1 MVEAPDAA
9 AVILYH
15 FTTIGNLG
23 MIRAH
28 GLTRGRVELS
38 HDPQDY
44 VNAISLT
51 TSPLPVGLGLDLGP
65 DELTE
70 VDRIRIFERTGILPA
85 EGARF
90 ADSQAVR
97 ITVELERDDPAL
109 IRWRDFRTRILPS
122 RREELERGCKPGTWW
137 IYLGVIPPEAFT
149 AIHYRH
155 GTEYREDQ
163 GPARAE

>member
-1 MVEAPDAA
+1 M
-9 AVILYH
+9 
-15 FTTIGNLG
+15 
-23 MIRAH
+23 
-28 GLTRGRVELS
+28 LTRGRVELS
-38 HDPQDY
+38 YDPQDY
-44 VNAISLT
+44 VTAISLT

-90 ADSQAVR
+90 ADSQAVW
-97 ITVELERDDPAL
+97 ITVEHERDDPAL

-137 IYLGVIPPEAFT
+137 IYLGVIPPDAFT

>member
-1 MVEAPDAA
+1 
-9 AVILYH
+9 VILYH

-51 TSPLPVGLGLDLGP
+51 MSPRPVGLGLDLGR

-70 VDRIRIFERTGILPA
+70 VDRIRIFERTGILPP

-90 ADSQAVR
+90 ADSQAVW

-109 IRWRDFRTRILPS
+109 IPWHDFRTRILPS
-122 RREELERGCKPGTWW
+122 RRVELERACKSGTWW
-137 IYLGVIPPEAFT
+137 STSGRFRPLGSLRSIIARRPTMSRIKALPEPNSA
-149 AIHYRH
+149 
-155 GTEYREDQ
+155 DLD
-163 GPARAE
+163 

>member
-1 MVEAPDAA
+1 
-9 AVILYH
+9 VILYH
-15 FTTIGNLG
+15 FTTSGNVG

-38 HDPQDY
+38 NDPQDY

-51 TSPLPVGLGLDLGP
+51 TSPVPVGLGLDLGP

-70 VDRIRIFERTGILPA
+70 VDRIRIFERTGILHP

-90 ADSQAVR
+90 ADSRAVR

-109 IRWRDFRTRILPS
+109 IRWLEFRTRILPS
-122 RREELERGCKPGTWW
+122 RRVELERGCKPGTWW
-137 IYLGVIPPEAFT
+137 VYLGQIPPERFT
-149 AIHYRH
+149 AIHHRQDA
-155 GTEYREDQ
+155 EYVEDS
-163 GPARAE
+163 GFARAD

>member
-1 MVEAPDAA
+1 
-9 AVILYH
+9 
-15 FTTIGNLG
+15 

-51 TSPLPVGLGLDLGP
+51 TSPLPVGLGLDLRP
-65 DELTE
+65 KELTE
-70 VDRIRIFERTGILPA
+70 VDHIFERTGILPA

-109 IRWRDFRTRILPS
+109 IWWRDFRTPRQV
-122 RREELERGCKPGTWW
+122 ELERGCEPGTGGSTW
-137 IYLGVIPPEAFT
+137 A
-149 AIHYRH
+149 
-155 GTEYREDQ
+155 
-163 GPARAE
+163 

>member
-15 FTTIGNLG
+15 FSAIGNLG
-23 MIRAH
+23 MIRAR
-28 GLTRGRVELS
+28 GLTRGGVERS
-38 HDPQDY
+38 HDPQDC

-51 TSPLPVGLGLDLGP
+51 TSLLPVGIGLDLGP
-65 DELTE
+65 DELTD
-70 VDRIRIFERTGILPA
+70 VDRIRIFERTGILPP

-97 ITVELERDDPAL
+97 ITVELERDDPTL

-122 RREELERGCKPGTWW
+122 RRVELERGCKPGTWW
-137 IYLGVIPPEAFT
+137 VYLGVIPPKAFT

-155 GTEYREDQ
+155 GTEYREED
-163 GPARAE
+163 RAS

>member
-1 MVEAPDAA
+1 MVEAPDVA

-44 VNAISLT
+44 VNAISST

-70 VDRIRIFERTGILPA
+70 VDRIRTLNAPA
-85 EGARF
+85 FFRPREHAL
-90 ADSQAVR
+90 R
-97 ITVELERDDPAL
+97 IR
-109 IRWRDFRTRILPS
+109 
-122 RREELERGCKPGTWW
+122 KPCGSSWS
-137 IYLGVIPPEAFT
+137 LNAMIPP
-149 AIHYRH
+149 
-155 GTEYREDQ
+155 
-163 GPARAE
+163 

>member
-1 MVEAPDAA
+1 MAEEPDVT

-28 GLTRGRVELS
+28 GLTRGRVE
-38 HDPQDY
+38 
-44 VNAISLT
+44 
-51 TSPLPVGLGLDLGP
+51 LPVGLGLDLGP

-85 EGARF
+85 ERARF

-97 ITVELERDDPAL
+97 ITVELERDGPAL

-122 RREELERGCKPGTWW
+122 RRVELERGCKPGTWW
-137 IYLGVIPPEAFT
+137 VYLGVIPPEAFT

-155 GTEYREDQ
+155 GTEYREED
-163 GPARAE
+163 RMS

>member
-1 MVEAPDAA
+1 VAEAPDVA

-15 FTTIGNLG
+15 FTTVGNLG

-109 IRWRDFRTRILPS
+109 IRWRDFRTRIMPS
-122 RREELERGCKPGTWW
+122 RRVELERGCKPGTWW
-137 IYLGVIPPEAFT
+137 VYLGVIPPEAFT

-155 GTEYREDQ
+155 GTEYREEDRM
-163 GPARAE
+163 G

>member
-1 MVEAPDAA
+1 
-9 AVILYH
+9 
-15 FTTIGNLG
+15 

-28 GLTRGRVELS
+28 GLTWGRVELS

-70 VDRIRIFERTGILPA
+70 VDRIRIFERTGILPP
-85 EGARF
+85 EGAGF

-97 ITVELERDDPAL
+97 IIVELERDDPAL

-122 RREELERGCKPGTWW
+122 RRKELERTIGMGRSIARIKALPEPNSMRRESQAEKRGLPPGS
-137 IYLGVIPPEAFT
+137 PPWL
-149 AIHYRH
+149 R
-155 GTEYREDQ
+155 
-163 GPARAE
+163 

>member
-51 TSPLPVGLGLDLGP
+51 TSPLPVGLGLDLGRN
-65 DELTE
+65 EITE

-97 ITVELERDDPAL
+97 ITVELERDDPAW

-137 IYLGVIPPEAFT
+137 IYLGVIPPDAFT
-149 AIHYRH
+149 AIHYRR

>member
-1 MVEAPDAA
+1 
-9 AVILYH
+9 VILYH
-15 FTTIGNLG
+15 FTAIGNLG

-38 HDPQDY
+38 RDPQDY
-44 VNAISLT
+44 VNVISLT
-51 TSPLPVGLGLDLGP
+51 TSPLPVGLGLDLGRN
-65 DELTE
+65 EITE

-122 RREELERGCKPGTWW
+122 RRVELERGCEPGTWW
-137 IYLGVIPPEAFT
+137 IYLGVIPPDAFT

-163 GPARAE
+163 SPARAE